1 VICAG
6 RSPAAPRAGVL
17 SLPAASVGLPMPTI
31 VFERTRHVAHRPE
44 GGRVV
49 DVCDDDLRAG
59 VPFACR
65 HANCGTCRVR
75 LTEGAEL
82 CDPPGE
88 DERALLTG
96 RFRDPP
102 DVRLA
107 CQLVVRPGEGTVRL
121 RVLL

>member
-1 VICAG
+1 
-6 RSPAAPRAGVL
+6 
-17 SLPAASVGLPMPTI
+17 MPTI
-31 VFERTRHVAHRPE
+31 VFERTRLAVERPD
-44 GGRVV
+44 GARVI

-75 LTEGAEL
+75 VTEGAEL
-82 CDPPGE
+82 CEPPDV
-88 DERALLTG
+88 DELALLEG
-96 RFRDPP
+96 RFHDPP

-107 CQLVVRPGEGTVRL
+107 CQLVVRPGPGTVRL